1 MRNLLDR
8 AVLVLNRH
16 WQPVQICS
24 VRRSLKLLCLG
35 HAQVVQ
41 VDGDACYQAHDL
53 GSWIEHSL
61 TAPDAECVHGIRVN
75 LRAPMVI
82 VLTLYDRIPRKE
94 VKFTRR
100 NVFLRDKHVCQYCA
114 RTFGENELNLDHVVP
129 RDKGGRT
136 TWDNIVTSCVRC
148 NTRKANKMPHE
159 VNMFPLRRPAAPRWR
174 PMFGIREHGG
184 AHDSWAMFLEPSPD
198 KVLLSA

>member
-1 MRNLLDR
+1 MSSLLDR
-8 AVLVLNRH
+8 SVLVLNRH
-16 WQPVQICS
+16 WQPVQTCS

-41 VDGDACYQAHDL
+41 TAGEQRFQTHDL
-53 GSWIEHSL
+53 ASWIEHSL
-61 TAPDAECVHGIRVN
+61 TAEPAECVHGVRVA
-75 LRAPMVI
+75 LRAPWVI

-100 NVFLRDKHVCQYCA
+100 NVFLRDKFTCQYCA
-114 RTFGENELNLDHVVP
+114 GAFAESELNLDHVVP

-136 TWDNIVTSCVRC
+136 TWENIVTSCVRC

-159 VNMFPLRRPAAPRWR
+159 VEMYPLRKPAAPRWR
-174 PMFGIREHGG
+174 PLFGMREAGHLL
-184 AHDSWAMFLEPSPD
+184 DNWADFLEPSRD
-198 KVLLSA
+198 SVKLSA